1 MSMQRSQP
9 PRLDGYTFK
18 EWLGGGG
25 FADVFLYEQLR
36 PSRDVAVK
44 VLRLTE
50 LDPEVRRAFDGEANL
65 MAKVSAH
72 PFIVTVF
79 GADTAGDGRPYL
91 VMEYYARPHYGIRAS
106 QGGISV
112 ADVLRLGVQVGSA
125 VEVAH
130 RAGILH
136 RDIKPANI
144 LVNEYDRPGLTDFG
158 IAGARAEGGEQAA
171 SGWSV
176 PYAPPE
182 ILSGRSPGDEVSDV
196 YSLAA
201 TLYTIL
207 AGRSPFASTTGRSTG
222 PEMQARVLNQP
233 APPIRRDDVPR
244 SLELLLLQALAK
256 DPAERPRS
264 AFSFARSLQGIQ
276 RELRYEQLTQLEVP
290 EVVVSR
296 PSSRVEDDERT
307 RAGRLQ
313 VVRPEATSELV
324 TGAPKVAV
332 PLAAATPFQGPV
344 PELAPVSQTIKRSPA
359 AEPVRPTPEVEAPE
373 PVAVPPRFPV
383 PRGMALAAAA
393 IVALVAVAALLV
405 GLGVFG
411 NGGGSGAPG
420 SSTATDDGDVGVL
433 SDRPGIPTAV
443 TVRVASGGADVTWTI
458 AGAKPGDKYRISRAG
473 DPNAAVLAESST
485 SPAHVQGVTG
495 GCVQVVAVR
504 GSYVSDAAIGCA
516 S

>member
-1 MSMQRSQP
+1 VSVQRSQP
-9 PRLDGYTFK
+9 PRLEGYTFK

-25 FADVFLYEQLR
+25 FADVFLYAQLR

-112 ADVLRLGVQVGSA
+112 ADVLRLGIQVGSA

-158 IAGARAEGGEQAA
+158 IAGARVEGGEQAA
-171 SGWSV
+171 SGWSI

-182 ILSGRSPGDEVSDV
+182 ILSGRSAGDEVSDV

-244 SLELLLLQALAK
+244 PLELLLLQALAK
-256 DPAERPRS
+256 NPADRPRS

-276 RELRYEQLTQLEVP
+276 RQLRYEQLTQLEVP
-290 EVVVSR
+290 EVVVAR
-296 PSSRVEDDERT
+296 PSRRGEDEDGT

-313 VVRPEATSELV
+313 VVRPEAPPDMV
-324 TGAPKVAV
+324 TGVPRRAA
-332 PLAAATPFQGPV
+332 PLAAPTPFQGPV
-344 PELAPVSQTIKRSPA
+344 PELAPVSQTVKRAPA
-359 AEPVRPTPEVEAPE
+359 AEPVRSAPSGEEVDPQPA
-373 PVAVPPRFPV
+373 PPRFPV
-383 PRGMALAAAA
+383 TRGVALAAAA

-405 GLGVFG
+405 GLGVIG
-411 NGGGSGAPG
+411 SGGGSGESGPPT
-420 SSTATDDGDVGVL
+420 TADDGDVGVL
-433 SDRPGIPTAV
+433 SDRPGVPSAV
-443 TVRVASGGADVTWTI
+443 TVRVANGGVDVTWTA
-458 AGAKPGDKYRISRAG
+458 AGGKPGDRYRLSRAG
-473 DPNAAVLAESST
+473 DANGAVLAEVAT

-495 GCVQVVAVR
+495 GCVQVVAIR
-504 GSYVSDAAIGCA
+504 ASYVSDAAVGCV